1 MILKKTLIG
10 LAIAAGVGILGA
22 VVSYFTIKSGLPQ
35 IMKIK
40 DYDPLLVSQVYDRN
54 NKKIGEFFRE
64 RRTLVPYEKFPKN
77 LVNAFLAAEDDQF
90 FKHSGINFLAI
101 LRATIANIR
110 AGKNVQGGSTITQQ
124 VAKTF
129 FLSPEKTI
137 FRKIREAL
145 LAKQLEDHLS
155 KEEILYLYLNQIF
168 FGNTAYGVENAAQTY
183 FRKSVDKL
191 SLEECAI
198 LAGLPQAPSR
208 YSPVKNPKAAKER
221 QIYVLHR
228 MAEVGFITKEESERA
243 IKAPVKVYM
252 RENYQEFAPYYL
264 ETIRQILVQQLG
276 EDLVLDKGIQIYTGL
291 DLDKQKSAQDS
302 VLAGL
307 KQLDKRQG
315 YRGALN
321 KLDNKEDIEKFFSDQ
336 QKKLISNATQDRTI
350 LPTGEFEEIISL
362 KKNDSNLP
370 MPNYIKLNESYEAL
384 VTEVNDELGLVYIQ
398 LPETKAVIDF
408 ETMKWARRPDTNK
421 RFDLDQIKKPSEALH
436 VGEIILTKIV
446 STAVSIPRLN
456 QLKPTKKGEAP
467 PKSPDFKGIVFA
479 ELDQE
484 PIVEGALLSF
494 DQQSQD
500 ILAMVGGSNFIR
512 NKNEFNRTVQAARQ
526 TGSSFK
532 TIVYASALDKK
543 YTPSTPIMDAP
554 IVYEETQQDEEGQ
567 EEVKTWKPANHGKTF
582 GGEIIFRNALVQSL
596 NIPTVKII
604 EDIGVKWSMDYA
616 RRLGIFSPL
625 NQDFTMALGSSGVTL
640 YEMTKVFSQF
650 GRLGKRIRPLLIHK
664 VTDASGKVLLENIS
678 LDTRFKNEIGVLD
691 QEYDDRRKTYL
702 ETKSVGGNA
711 TTHEAANANATPE
724 QNAEQARD
732 NQKPITKSPTDEFF
746 FFDDPDQLIRP
757 QTASVMNSLLRGVV
771 EDKNG
776 TGGRAK
782 ALGREVA
789 GKTGTTN
796 GYVDAW
802 FIGYTAQ
809 IATGVWVG
817 FDKEKSMGKGEVGGR
832 AALPLWLDYMKFAHE
847 GLPQMTLPVSEGI
860 VVANIDGE
868 TGQLASASSKDVIRQ
883 AFIEGTEPTST
894 SNKNEEATE
903 FLKQELN
910 E

>member
-1 MILKKTLIG
+1 MILKKAIIGGSIAIVVGALI
-10 LAIAAGVGILGA
+10 AVGSLL
-22 VVSYFTIKSGLPQ
+22 SIKSSLPK
-35 IMKIK
+35 IMQIK
-40 DYDPLLVSQVYDRN
+40 DYEPLLVSQVYDRN
-54 NKKIGEFFRE
+54 GKKIGEFFRE
-64 RRTLVPYEKFPKN
+64 RRTLVAYDKIPKH
-77 LVNAFLAAEDDQF
+77 LINAFLAAEDDQF
-90 FKHSGINFLAI
+90 FKHNGINYLAI
-101 LRATIANIR
+101 LRAMMANIR

-145 LAKQLEDHLS
+145 LAMQLEDNLS

-191 SLEECAI
+191 TLEESAI

-208 YSPVKNPKAAKER
+208 YSPVKNPKSAKER
-221 QIYVLHR
+221 QVYVLNR
-228 MAEVGFITKEESERA
+228 MADVGFITRDDAAKA
-243 IKAPVKVYM
+243 IQTPVKVYM
-252 RENYQEFAPYYL
+252 RENYEEFAPYYL
-264 ETIRQILVQQLG
+264 ETVRQILVQQLG
-276 EDLVLDKGIQIYTGL
+276 EEMVLDKGIKVYTGL
-291 DLDKQKSAQDS
+291 DLDKQKAAQDS

-315 YRGALN
+315 YRGALRRVET
-321 KLDNKEDIEKFFSDQ
+321 KEDIEKFLADE
-336 QKKLISNATQDRTI
+336 QKKLISAAATERTI
-350 LPTGEFEEIISL
+350 LPTGEFEEILSL
-362 KKNDSNLP
+362 KKLDPRLA
-370 MPNYIKLNESYEAL
+370 MPNYLKLNESYQAL
-384 VTEVNDELGLVYIQ
+384 VTEVNDEQGLVYVQ
-398 LPETKAVIDF
+398 FPETKAVIDF
-408 ETMKWARRPDTNK
+408 DSMKWARRPDTNK
-421 RFDLDQIKKPSEALH
+421 RFDLDQIKKPSEALK
-436 VGEIILTKIV
+436 VGDVIQAKIV
-446 STAVSIPRLN
+446 ATSVSIPRLS
-456 QLKPTKKGEAP
+456 QAKPAKKGAP
-467 PKSPDFKGIVFA
+467 PPIVPDFKGAIAA

-484 PIVEGALLSF
+484 PVVEGALLSF
-494 DQQSQD
+494 DQQTQD
-500 ILAMVGGSNFIR
+500 VLAMVGGSNFIR
-512 NKNEFNRTVQAARQ
+512 NKNEFNRTLQAARQ

-532 TIVYASALDKK
+532 AIVYASALDKN

-554 IVYEETQQDEEGQ
+554 IVYEETQQDNEGQ
-567 EEVKTWKPANHGKTF
+567 EEVKTWKPTNHGKTF

-596 NIPTVKII
+596 NVPTVKII
-604 EDIGVKWSMDYA
+604 EDISVKWSMDYA

-625 NQDFTMALGSSGVTL
+625 NPDFTMALGSSGVTL
-640 YEMTKVFSQF
+640 YEMTKVFSEF

-664 VTDASGKVLLENIS
+664 VVDRTGKVLLEKTS
-678 LDTRFKNEIGVLD
+678 LDVRFKNEIENLD
-691 QEYDDRRKTYL
+691 KDFDDRRKNYL
-702 ETKSVGGNA
+702 ESKTA
-711 TTHEAANANATPE
+711 AAANGEVSTAPTVTN
-724 QNAEQARD
+724 D
-732 NQKPITKSPTDEFF
+732 HQKPAKVTNDPFL
-746 FFDDPDQLIRP
+746 FFDDPEQLIRP

-771 EDKNG
+771 EDKSG

-817 FDKEKSMGKGEVGGR
+817 FDKEKSIGKGEVGGR
-832 AALPLWLDYMKFAHE
+832 AALPLWLEYMKSAHE

-860 VVANIDGE
+860 VFANIDGE
-868 TGQLASASSKDVIRQ
+868 TGQLASASSKNVLRQ

-903 FLKQELN
+903 FLKQEIN

>member
-1 MILKKTLIG
+1 MILRKALIG
-10 LAIAAGVGILGA
+10 AAAASVLVALIIVGALI
-22 VVSYFTIKSGLPQ
+22 SIKSSLPK
-35 IMKIK
+35 IMQIK
-40 DYDPLLVSQVYDRN
+40 DYEPLLVSQVYDRN
-54 NKKIGEFFRE
+54 GKKIGEFFRE
-64 RRTLVPYEKFPKN
+64 RRTLVPYEKIPKH

-90 FKHSGINFLAI
+90 FKHNGINYLAI
-101 LRATIANIR
+101 LRAMMANIR

-137 FRKIREAL
+137 FRKIREAM
-145 LAKQLEDHLS
+145 LAMQLEDNLS

-183 FRKSVDKL
+183 FHKPVDQL
-191 SLEECAI
+191 SLEEAAI

-208 YSPVKNPKAAKER
+208 YSPVRNPKSAKER
-221 QIYVLHR
+221 QIYVLNR
-228 MAEVGFITKEESERA
+228 MAEVGFIAKNMAEKA
-243 IKAPVKVYM
+243 IQTPVKVYV
-252 RENYQEFAPYYL
+252 RENYEEFAPYYL
-264 ETIRQILVQQLG
+264 ETVRQILVQQLG
-276 EDLVLDKGIQIYTGL
+276 EEIVLDKGIKVYTGL
-291 DLDKQKSAQDS
+291 DIDKQKAAQES

-315 YRGALN
+315 YRGALR
-321 KLDNKEDIEKFFSDQ
+321 KIETKEDIAKFLTDQ
-336 QKKLISNATQDRTI
+336 KRKLIAIATPDRTI
-350 LPTGEFEEIISL
+350 LPTGEFEEIASL
-362 KKNDSNLP
+362 KKTDPNLA
-370 MPNYIKLNESYEAL
+370 MPSYFKLNETYEAL
-384 VTEVNDELGLVYIQ
+384 VTQVDDNSGLVYIQ
-398 LPETKAVIDF
+398 FPESQAVIDF
-408 ETMKWARRPDTNK
+408 DSMKWARKPDTNK
-421 RFDLDQIKKPSEALH
+421 RFDLDQIKKPSEAVK
-436 VGEIILTKIV
+436 VGDVILAKIV
-446 STAVSIPRLN
+446 STTVSIPRLA
-456 QLKPTKKGEAP
+456 QPKPVKKGMPSVAP
-467 PKSPDFKGIVFA
+467 TVPDFKGILAA

-494 DQQSQD
+494 DQQTQD
-500 ILAMVGGSNFIR
+500 VLAMVGGSNFVR
-512 NKNEFNRTVQAARQ
+512 NKNEFNRTLLAARQ

-532 TIVYASALDKK
+532 AIVYASALDKS
-543 YTPSTPIMDAP
+543 YTPATPIMDAP
-554 IVYEETQQDEEGQ
+554 IVYEETQQDNEGQ
-567 EEVKTWKPANHGKTF
+567 EEVKTWKPTNHGKTF

-596 NIPTVKII
+596 NVPTVKIV
-604 EDIGVKWSMDYA
+604 EDISVKWATDYA
-616 RRLGIFSPL
+616 RRLGIFSSL
-625 NQDFTMALGSSGVTL
+625 NPDFTMALGSSGVTL
-640 YEMTKVFSQF
+640 YEMTKVFSEF

-664 VTDASGKVLLENIS
+664 VTDSAGKILLDKTS
-678 LDTRFKNEIGVLD
+678 LDVRFKNELENID
-691 QEYDDRRKTYL
+691 QDFNERRKNYL
-702 ETKSVGGNA
+702 ETKSAAGA
-711 TTHEAANANATPE
+711 TAV
-724 QNAEQARD
+724 AEESAESKND
-732 NQKPITKSPTDEFF
+732 NQKTKKTQPDPYL
-746 FFDDPDQLIRP
+746 FFDDPEQLIRP

-782 ALGREVA
+782 SLGREVA

-817 FDKEKSMGKGEVGGR
+817 FDKEKSIGKGEVGGR
-832 AALPLWLDYMKFAHE
+832 AALPLWLEYMKSAHE

-860 VVANIDGE
+860 VFANIDGDS
-868 TGQLASASSKDVIRQ
+868 GQLASASSKNVLRQ